1 MINKSFLLKETKN
14 IKIKIKCKNQNN
26 YSKLLLH
33 QRRKKN
39 DQNIINKSFSLKKKH
54 KEYHNLTP

>member
-1 MINKSFLLKETKN
+1 MH
-14 IKIKIKCKNQNN
+14 KILQFPDIKCKNQNN

-39 DQNIINKSFSLKKKH
+39 DQNMINKSFSLKKKH